1 MASPVV
7 MITGSSSGIGK
18 ALCYGFHRQGCRVV
32 ATARQLEAIADLKAE
47 NMLTL
52 ALDVTDSAA
61 VKQGVATVLAREG
74 RIDILVNNAGFGQF
88 GPLMDISQPQL
99 QAQFQTNVWAPLE
112 LVQQVAPAM
121 KRQRSGTIINI
132 GSISG
137 VVTTP
142 FAGAYC
148 ASKAALHS
156 LSDALRL
163 ELAPFGIRV
172 VTVQPGAIQSGFGA
186 AAAQSLSGV
195 ISPQSWYT
203 VLEPNIRA
211 RANLSQAEA
220 TPADTFADQLVAAV
234 MKPHPAAIVR
244 LGKKSRWLPLLKQI
258 LPLKVLDALLKR
270 RFGLQP
276 PFP

>member
-7 MITGSSSGIGK
+7 IITGSSSGIGK
-18 ALCYGFHRQGCRVV
+18 ALCHGFHRQGCRVV
-32 ATARQLEAIADLKAE
+32 ATARRLETIGDLKAQ

-61 VKQGVATVLAREG
+61 VKQVVETILDREG

-99 QAQFQTNVWAPLE
+99 KAQFQTNVLAPLD

-121 KRQRSGTIINI
+121 KRQRSGMIINI

-156 LSDALRL
+156 LSDALRM
-163 ELAPFGIRV
+163 EMAPFGIRV
-172 VTVQPGAIQSGFGA
+172 VMVQPGAIQSNFGN
-186 AAAQSLSGV
+186 AAAQNLAGV
-195 ISPQSWYT
+195 ILSQSWYSP
-203 VLEPNIRA
+203 LEPMIRA
-211 RANLSQAEA
+211 RANLSQGGA
-220 TPADTFADQLVAAV
+220 TPVNRFAEQMVAAV
-234 MKPHPAAIVR
+234 MKAHPSAVVR
-244 LGKKSRWLPLLKQI
+244 LGKKSWWLPLLKRL
-258 LPLKVLDALLKR
+258 LPSRLLDALLKR
-270 RFGLQP
+270 RFGLNQP
-276 PFP
+276 IS